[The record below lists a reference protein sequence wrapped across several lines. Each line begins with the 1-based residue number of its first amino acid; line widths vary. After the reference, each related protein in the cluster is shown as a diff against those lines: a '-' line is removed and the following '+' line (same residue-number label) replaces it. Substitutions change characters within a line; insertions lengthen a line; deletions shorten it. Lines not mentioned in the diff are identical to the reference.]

1 VDLKSQ
7 NNTKPTR
14 RQFLVRFCA
23 LGAALLILPLKALA
37 SVWNKPAFE
46 SATLADAIKN
56 LNIKAEAP
64 SAQIEIIAPDKAE
77 NGAVVQVEINSHIA
91 NTESITIFSEKN
103 PTPLVAQYTFSNG
116 ALPYVVTRIKM
127 AETCDLKAVIKAN
140 NQYFTASKRVE
151 VLENGC
157 G

>member
-1 VDLKSQ
+1 MKIQ
-7 NNTKPTR
+7 NNIQHTR
-14 RQFLVRFCA
+14 RQFLGRICA
-23 LGAALLILPLKALA
+23 LSVAMLLLPMKALA
-37 SVWNKPAFE
+37 NVWNKSAFD
-46 SATLADAIKN
+46 SVTLAEATKN
-56 LNIKAEAP
+56 LNINAE
-64 SAQIEIIAPDKAE
+64 SQSSQIEIIAPDKAE

-91 NTESITIFSEKN
+91 NTESIALFSEKN
-103 PTPLVAQYTFSNG
+103 PTPFVAEYVFSIG

-127 AETCDLKAVIKAN
+127 AETCDLKVVVKAN

>member
-1 VDLKSQ
+1 MRL
-7 NNTKPTR
+7 
-14 RQFLVRFCA
+14 CA
-23 LGAALLILPLKALA
+23 LSAAMVMLPIKAFA
-37 SVWNKPAFE
+37 SVWNKSAFE
-46 SATLADAIKN
+46 SATLTEAVN
-56 LNIKAEAP
+56 HLNIQAETA
-64 SAQIEIIAPDKAE
+64 STQIEIIAPDKAE

-91 NTESITIFSEKN
+91 NTESITILSEKN

-140 NQYFTASKRVE
+140 NQYFSASKRVE